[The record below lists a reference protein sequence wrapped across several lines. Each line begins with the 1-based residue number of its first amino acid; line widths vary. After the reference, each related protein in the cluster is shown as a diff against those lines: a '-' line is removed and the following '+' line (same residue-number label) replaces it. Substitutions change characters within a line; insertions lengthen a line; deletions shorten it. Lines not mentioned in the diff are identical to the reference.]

1 MSENFLGVLESLGHL
16 CIFAIKSGCQRIITS
31 LSFQVDVSYQ
41 LLFTWQNDFSL
52 VCKVNLNNFVAESEH
67 YSVFSLHPFLDIA
80 ISIIR
85 CSIFIE
91 INFVVSIQVISKMLK
106 KGNFFLK
113 LSFSRIITDL
123 IRCNCISLV
132 SLFLLNIF
140 KIISIFVNDDLSWI
154 IEIDSCWSI
163 WK

>member
-1 MSENFLGVLESLGHL
+1 MSENFLCVLESFGHF
-16 CIFAIKSGCQRIITS
+16 CIFAVKSCCQGIITS
-31 LSFQVDVSYQ
+31 LSFQVDVSYK

-67 YSVFSLHPFLDIA
+67 DGVFSLHPLLDIA

-113 LSFSRIITDL
+113 LSFSRIIADL

-132 SLFLLNIF
+132 SLFLLNVF
-140 KIISIFVNDDLSWI
+140 KIISIFIDDDLSWI